1 MSVEIPTELLNN
13 STTLSTLRPKQ
24 VGDPCEHCRKRPS
37 TMQWIGEGGW
47 LAQSHGFYEM
57 WCDFCATEAQ
67 LEYAQRMSANIPE
80 LEAKM
85 ATLR

>member
-1 MSVEIPTELLNN
+1 
-13 STTLSTLRPKQ
+13 
-24 VGDPCEHCRKRPS
+24 
-37 TMQWIGEGGW
+37 MQWIGEGGW